1 MKMLV
6 LLTVIILATC
16 LTAYSQEIDKL
27 PTITVSG
34 FAEVQIAP
42 DELVFTLDVTK
53 TNKDLQIAKRLND
66 ETVGKVLELTK
77 RFSVLPQNVQT
88 TYISVEMKY
97 ESVRDAKTKIFNE
110 DGDEIGKRVFKGYE
124 VSKTVIVRLTDIS
137 RFEEF
142 FAEVLKTGITEVSN
156 VKFETSKLR
165 ENRDKARE
173 MAMKAAKEKATAM
186 AAALGQTIGKAVKVT
201 EGNVGGQTFSNLQA
215 NAQSIGTTGSFTES
229 LATFAPGAIKVE
241 AHVTVSFQL
250 N

>member
-1 MKMLV
+1 MKKLV
-6 LLTVIILATC
+6 LLTVLFLATW

-97 ESVRDAKTKIFNE
+97 ESVRDAKTKIFND

-201 EGNVGGQTFSNLQA
+201 EGSTGGQGFTNLSVNSN
-215 NAQSIGTTGSFTES
+215 SIATTGSFSES
-229 LATFAPGAIKVE
+229 VATFAPGAIKVE